1 MKPRFSVSASRLSA
15 GERELLRAEEVST
28 LRRQTLSKNSEFRR
42 SLCANDAQTWARM
55 LNSSLTDGLTA
66 KQAQDKLLQCG
77 PNEIEKVKPKS
88 LLFIVLEQINVL
100 NMLVLVGAL
109 LCFAQGQFTIQGV
122 QFGEQPDYLNGG
134 LLVFIVATCIAVGA
148 YMEWSCSRV
157 LADVTSMSS
166 PSCRVIRDGAP
177 AMIEVAH
184 VVPGDVVCLQAG
196 DLIPAD
202 GLVVQEADFKTNEMP
217 LTGEPYDITKTIQP
231 RDPSAPFPSNLLFAS
246 TSVVS
251 GTGTA
256 LILRT
261 GMDTEIGS
269 IAGFL
274 QESEEMEITSIQ
286 RTLNQIGNTITLAVA
301 ILLVGI
307 FTVSY
312 HMRVNN
318 PSDPCPAEDDLCFLQ
333 KSIMRSL
340 FAAIGAIPESLQ
352 PACTFL
358 LVMGCQ
364 TLKNL
369 NASTSKLSAVD
380 TLGSCSI
387 ICSDKTGTLTE
398 GKMTCLSLCPLFR
411 EKDSQ
416 ASAAKRFAFYPTRG
430 FDPKGG
436 VFDEALLTQ
445 EAKVQLERCVE
456 QAGALSD
463 VLPNYGDPHNESM
476 DARLVRSCMMALYL
490 NSHGTLL
497 MEEQGE
503 FTVQGNM
510 SEGAIVVGCAKVG
523 LRGNELHSEYAR
535 LQDLEVP
542 FSSSRKMTA
551 TVHKLRSAGKFES
564 LEFESR
570 CEHLA
575 IIKGA
580 PDVLLPHLS
589 QVLMPDMDGFVADK
603 QEFGTSDKEW
613 FEAENRLLTDRAL
626 RVLCV
631 ALRPLVGDD
640 LDFLRGTCSSA
651 DQRVDMLLKGP
662 LVLLAVIGLMDPP
675 RASAQQAVS
684 DCHLAG
690 IRVAMI
696 TGDQRQTAV
705 AVAKSLGILKAGAA
719 KESADLCVQECS
731 TLSSLKDD
739 ESAIDE
745 ICNRV
750 SVWSRAQP
758 KDKVTIVES
767 LQRQGHVVAMTGDGV
782 NDAGAL
788 KKADI
793 GLAMGI
799 SGTEVTKNAADIV
812 LDDDRFAT
820 IVDAISEGRRI
831 FENIQRMSA
840 YLLCCNIFDVITMIA
855 VMALGW
861 AVPLEDAQLFKANF
875 VTHMFYPWCMI
886 WEPATFYNMMHPPR
900 SRDKPLIP
908 KLTRNML
915 IPAMF
920 CVYFVCMLA
929 AQYAGSMMYMGTVIR
944 EEQTGT
950 TSINDFYDEEAGF
963 VCLYASTM
971 RVEEQ
976 MNLDEEDR
984 NKLRADGAPDRII
997 YDRDAAPLHCRVT
1010 KMTFSGTKTFTEW
1023 GHQQKLDAESAIRSS
1038 EFNWF
1043 TGSWGDKF
1051 DIKNSFLAKSFNQ
1064 EVRNFQNVNWKDP
1077 GDSHNRRAWLAK
1089 CNEVAVLGGSG
1100 QRVSGDSDKLCWTEC
1115 EGKPCWQADLD
1126 KEGGLKMAKKISKEE
1141 KSDDEDEPAMK
1152 PCLYKKFNVG
1162 AWSCRQMRSVVLLCL
1177 VVAEMAM
1184 LYSFSKHEFSL
1195 PLLSRN
1201 LSFPT
1206 FWIPMLAILFS
1217 FMYIPVTVFDQGF
1230 APLDF
1235 AGLLVSFGIV
1245 TVYYFGFELVKAV
1258 HQEWFSEELEE
1269 KVVLADML
1277 ANGRLRAFA
1286 TRDEAWLKSP
1296 MRRPSLLNHLKRAS
1310 MPNYG
1315 STESFEADAV

>member
-1 MKPRFSVSASRLSA
+1 MQGRISFDERGGQGRLSA
-15 GERELLRAEEVST
+15 GERELLRAQEVSMQ
-28 LRRQTLSKNSEFRR
+28 RRESLEKNLKVRQ
-42 SLCANDAQTWARM
+42 SLCVDDAQTWARK
-55 LNSSLTDGLTA
+55 LNSSLTDGLTT
-66 KQAQDKLLQCG
+66 KQAEAKLLEFG

-88 LLFIVLEQINVL
+88 LFFIVLEQLNVL
-100 NMLVLVGAL
+100 NMLVLIGAI
-109 LCFAQGQFTIQGV
+109 LCFVQGQFTIQGV
-122 QFGEQPDYLNGG
+122 QFGEKPDYLNGFF
-134 LLVFIVATCIAVGA
+134 LLLIVAMCIFIGA

-157 LADVTSMSS
+157 MADVSSMSS
-166 PSCRVIRDGAP
+166 PSCRVVRDGTP
-177 AMIEVAH
+177 AVIDPAQ
-184 VVPGDVVCLQAG
+184 VVPGDLVCVQAG

-202 GLVVQEADFKTNEMP
+202 CMVVQLADLKTNEMP
-217 LTGEPYDITKTIQP
+217 LTGEPYDITKTMHP
-231 RDPSAPFPSNLLFAS
+231 RDFSAPFPSNLLFAS
-246 TSVVS
+246 TPVVN

-256 LILRT
+256 LVLRT
-261 GMDTEIGS
+261 GMQTEIGS
-269 IAGFL
+269 IAGLL
-274 QESEEMEITSIQ
+274 QESEEMELTSIQ
-286 RTLNQIGNTITLAVA
+286 RTLNQIGNTITMVVA

-307 FTVSY
+307 FMVSY

-340 FAAIGAIPESLQ
+340 FAAVGAIPESLQ

-364 TLKNL
+364 TLKKL
-369 NASTSKLSAVD
+369 NASTIKLSAVD

-387 ICSDKTGTLTE
+387 VCSDKTGTLTE
-398 GKMTCLSLCPLFR
+398 GKMTCLSLCPRVR
-411 EKDSQ
+411 ERHSQ
-416 ASAAKRFAFYPTRG
+416 SNAAKRFAFYPTRG

-436 VFDEALLTQ
+436 VFDEAVLTR
-445 EAKVQLERCVE
+445 EVKVQLENCVE
-456 QAGALSD
+456 QEGRSFSD
-463 VLPNYGDPHNESM
+463 VLPNYGDPDNDSSE
-476 DARLVRSCMMALYL
+476 ARLVRSCMMALYL
-490 NSHGTLL
+490 NSHSTLL
-497 MEEQGE
+497 VEDQGE

-523 LRGNELHSEYAR
+523 LHGSMPHSVYTR
-535 LQDLEVP
+535 LEDLEVP

-551 TVHKLRSAGKFES
+551 TVHKLQSAGKFES
-564 LEFESR
+564 LEFETR

-580 PDVLLPHLS
+580 PDVLLPYMS
-589 QVLMPDMDGFVADK
+589 QVLMPDKDGFIADK
-603 QEFGTSDKEW
+603 QVFDASDKEW
-613 FEAENRLLTDRAL
+613 FEAENRLLTGRAL

-640 LDFLRGTCSSA
+640 LEFLRGTCSSA

-675 RASAQQAVS
+675 RASAQKAVS

-696 TGDQRQTAV
+696 TGDQRPTAV
-705 AVAKSLGILKAGAA
+705 AVAKTLGILKPGAA
-719 KESADLCVQECS
+719 KESADLSVSECS
-731 TLSSLKDD
+731 TLSSLKD

-745 ICNRV
+745 LCNRV

-799 SGTEVTKNAADIV
+799 SGTEVTKSAADIV
-812 LDDDRFAT
+812 LLDDRFAT

-840 YLLCCNIFDVITMIA
+840 YLLCCNVFDVITMMA

-920 CVYFVCMLA
+920 LVYFVCMLS
-929 AQYAGSMMYMGTVIR
+929 AQYAGSMIYMGTVAR

-950 TSINDFYDEEAGF
+950 TSINDFYDEETGY

-971 RVEEQ
+971 KLEAQ
-976 MNLDEEDR
+976 DFQEDR
-984 NKLRADGAPDRII
+984 GKLTKDGAPDRII
-997 YDRDAAPLHCRVT
+997 YDRDAAPLYCRVT
-1010 KMTFSGTKTFTEW
+1010 KLTLHGTTTFSEW
-1023 GHQQKLDAESAIRSS
+1023 GQQQKLDPDIAIQNSPQ
-1038 EFNWF
+1038 FNWF
-1043 TGSWGDKF
+1043 TGSWGDQF
-1051 DIKNSFLAKSFNQ
+1051 DIKNSFLAQSFNDNVQ
-1064 EVRNFQNVNWKDP
+1064 NFQDKAWRDP
-1077 GDSHNRRAWLAK
+1077 KKWLAK
-1089 CNEVAVLGGSG
+1089 CSEVTLLGDSG
-1100 QRVSGDSDKLCWTEC
+1100 QPVSGDSDKLCWTQC
-1115 EGKPCWQADLD
+1115 NDMPCWQKDLD
-1126 KEGGLKMAKKISKEE
+1126 KEGGLKMAKQIKKEE
-1141 KSDDEDEPAMK
+1141 KSDEEDEPAMK

-1177 VVAEMAM
+1177 VITEMAM

-1195 PLLSRN
+1195 PLLDRN
-1201 LSFPT
+1201 RSFLV
-1206 FWIPMLAILFS
+1206 FWIPMMAIVFS

-1235 AGLLVSFGIV
+1235 AGLTVSFGIV
-1245 TVYYFGFELVKAV
+1245 TIYYFAFEFLKAV
-1258 HQEWFSEELEE
+1258 HQEWFSEELGE
-1269 KVVLADML
+1269 KVVLAELL
-1277 ANGRLRAFA
+1277 AEGRLRAFA
-1286 TRDEAWLKSP
+1286 TRDEAWLKCP
-1296 MRRPSLLNHLKRAS
+1296 TRRPSLLQHLKRNAV
-1310 MPNYG
+1310 PHYG
-1315 STESFEADAV
+1315 STESTEAVVV